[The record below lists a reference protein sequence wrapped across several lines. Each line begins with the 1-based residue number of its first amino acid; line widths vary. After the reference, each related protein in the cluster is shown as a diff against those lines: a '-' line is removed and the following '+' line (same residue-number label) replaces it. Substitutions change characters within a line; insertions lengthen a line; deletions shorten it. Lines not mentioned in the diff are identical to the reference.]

1 MFFDQHPN
9 QKNTFS
15 VQIPK
20 KKNKEKQSH
29 TFFFLAKEG

>member
-20 KKNKEKQSH
+20 KKIKKNNH
-29 TFFFLAKEG
+29 TLFFLAKEG